1 MIPESIMHQS
11 LRVFLT
17 GNIAFSSNVSDKIF
31 EMFSHFSDLFGH
43 KLIAEPKVSTFT
55 KESFS
60 IKS

>member
-31 EMFSHFSDLFGH
+31 EMFSLFSDIFGH
-43 KLIAEPKVSTFT
+43 KLIAEP
-55 KESFS
+55 
-60 IKS
+60 